1 MRRKLAAAILGARPE
16 AQLPA
21 RVQDAIARREVE
33 AERLIGWAQLAV
45 GLIWSTLYLLAPQA
59 SEAQAFQPVPFALA
73 LYLGFTAF
81 RLWLTYRGRPPGW
94 FLALSVV
101 VDMALLLGLIW
112 SFHLQY
118 RQPAAFYLKAP
129 TLLYVFIFIGLRA
142 LRFQASY
149 VLLAGFA
156 AAAGWLLLVW
166 YAVATHPLP
175 GMGIT
180 RNFALYMMANTIL
193 LGAEF
198 DKVITILLTTAILAV
213 AIVRARRFL
222 VAAVAE
228 GAARTDLSR
237 FFAPEVAASI
247 TGAERPF
254 APGEGASRQAAALF
268 CDVRGFTGLAMRMS
282 PNALMALL
290 AEYQGRICAA
300 IQANGGSIDKFLG
313 DGVLA
318 TFGAARPSETFAADA
333 LRALEAALQAAE
345 AWAEE
350 RRAQGLE
357 PLRVGFAVAAG
368 PVVFG
373 AVGDPNRLELTVIGD
388 PVNLAAKLEKHTKVE
403 GAPALTTAETLSLA
417 AGQGYAPGRPID
429 RRPNR
434 LVEGVAEPL
443 DLIGYAPAATAGV
456 SVPRP
461 AQDEASTS
469 PG

>member
-1 MRRKLAAAILGARPE
+1 MRQRFAALILGARPE

-45 GLIWSTLYLLAPQA
+45 GLIWSALYVIAPRA
-59 SEAQAFQPVPFALA
+59 TETAAFEPVPLALA
-73 LYLGFTAF
+73 LYLAFTGL
-81 RLWLTYRGRPPGW
+81 RLWLTYRGRPPAW
-94 FLALSVV
+94 FLAFSVV
-101 VDMALLLGLIW
+101 VDMALLMGLIW

-142 LRFQASY
+142 LRFQAGY
-149 VLLAGFA
+149 VLLAGLS

-166 YAVATHPLP
+166 YAVVTYPHP
-175 GMGIT
+175 GIGIT
-180 RNFALYMMANTIL
+180 RDFALYMMANTIL

-198 DKVITILLTTAILAV
+198 DKVITILLTTGILAV
-213 AIVRARRFL
+213 AIVRARRL
-222 VAAVAE
+222 LIAAVAE
-228 GAARTDLSR
+228 GAARSDLSR

-254 APGEGASRQAAALF
+254 APGEGVSRQAAALF
-268 CDVRGFTGLAMRMS
+268 CDVRDFTGLAMRTS

-318 TFGAARPSETFAADA
+318 SFGAARPSETFAADA
-333 LRALEAALQAAE
+333 LRALEAALSAAE

-350 RRAQGLE
+350 RRRLGLE
-357 PLRVGFAVAAG
+357 PLRIGFAVVAG
-368 PVVFG
+368 PLVFG
-373 AVGDPNRLELTVIGD
+373 AVGDPSRLELTVIGD

-403 GAPALTTAETLSLA
+403 GAPAITTAETLA
-417 AGQGYAPGRPID
+417 IATGQGYAPSRPIE
-429 RRPNR
+429 RRDAR
-434 LVEGVAEPL
+434 RVDGAAQPL
-443 DLIGYAPAATAGV
+443 DLIVYLPSAAPDPSAN
-456 SVPRP
+456 
-461 AQDEASTS
+461 